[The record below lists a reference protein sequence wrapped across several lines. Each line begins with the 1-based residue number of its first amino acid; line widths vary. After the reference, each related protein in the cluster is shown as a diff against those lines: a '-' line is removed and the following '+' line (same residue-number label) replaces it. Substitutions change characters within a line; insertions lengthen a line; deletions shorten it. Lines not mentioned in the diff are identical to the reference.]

1 MRSRRALLNF
11 SFSFARNIVGTVL
24 SLIATPFVLKMLG
37 EERFGAFRL
46 LLDWTSHLSILEF
59 GLFSASLALL
69 SKAATEGQVSQAGTL
84 RLIFRH
90 YFVIF
95 AIQLCVYIL
104 FSLFIKYLIPVSPSL
119 VPELQL
125 SALIMSI
132 SLIFIMSQI
141 YKAYLESAQKGYFVS
156 IVLVIFNITYLGL
169 SLLFAYYKYGLA
181 GQSLAYVISLF
192 ISFVLFVFFAP
203 QVLKLLFKF
212 GNNEHHHQL
221 LKQQRFSH
229 FVNELCSRISLMSDN
244 IIVSLFMGA
253 TPVTA
258 FFITQK
264 SGSMMQQQLQH
275 LSNSSWAALS
285 ELYYQNKKDVFRERV
300 LNLTELVAYSSGV
313 LLSVVCLLNPAFV
326 CLWTGKNTFAGM
338 DVSNLTAINA
348 GFFSI
353 LSLWSWCFAATNNT
367 DKMVHMSIAQG
378 VVNII
383 ASLFLTYWLGLP
395 GPLWGTL
402 IGYAGIS
409 LFWKS
414 SVLSIT
420 FEISFSEL
428 TKKWFLPFIP
438 PLALSILYLY
448 FYGPVAAHSWLSL
461 LGWGTLLTFFFSFFS
476 YFLLIS
482 RSTQNLLFEKFKLLI
497 NKVRRI

>member
-24 SLIATPFVLKMLG
+24 SLIATPLVLKMIG

-46 LLDWTSHLSILEF
+46 LLDWSSHLGILEF

-69 SKAATEGQVSQAGTL
+69 SKAATEGKESQAGTL

-95 AIQLCVYIL
+95 AVQLSVYIL
-104 FSLFIKYLIPVSPSL
+104 FSIFIKYLIPVSAAL
-119 VPELQL
+119 QPELQM

-141 YKAYLESAQKGYFVS
+141 YKAYLESTQKGYLVS
-156 IVLVIFNITYLGL
+156 IVLVIFNITYLAL
-169 SLLFAYYKYGLA
+169 SLSFAYYQYGLV
-181 GQSLAYVISLF
+181 GQSLAYVISLL
-192 ISFVLFVFFAP
+192 ISFILFIYFAP
-203 QVLKLLFKF
+203 DVLKLLLKF
-212 GNNEHHHQL
+212 GTNESQRHL

-253 TPVTA
+253 SPVTA

-264 SGSMMQQQLQH
+264 AGSMMQQQLQH

-285 ELYYQNKKDVFRERV
+285 ELYYQDKKDVFRERV
-300 LNLTELVAYSSGV
+300 LNLTEIVAYSSGV
-313 LLSVVCLLNPAFV
+313 ILSVVCLLNPAFV
-326 CLWTGKNTFAGM
+326 NLWTGQNTFAGM
-338 DVSNLTAINA
+338 DVSNLTALNA

-367 DKMVHMSIAQG
+367 DKMVNMSIAQG
-378 VVNII
+378 VVNIV
-383 ASLFLTYWLGLP
+383 ASLALTYWLGLP

-414 SVLSIT
+414 SVLSKT
-420 FEISFSEL
+420 FNIPFREL

-438 PLALSILYLY
+438 PILLAILYLY
-448 FYGPVAAHSWLSL
+448 VRGPVLAANWLVLFAWGGSL
-461 LGWGTLLTFFFSFFS
+461 TILFSGFG

-482 RSTQNLLFEKFKLLI
+482 HSTQILLLEKFKLLI